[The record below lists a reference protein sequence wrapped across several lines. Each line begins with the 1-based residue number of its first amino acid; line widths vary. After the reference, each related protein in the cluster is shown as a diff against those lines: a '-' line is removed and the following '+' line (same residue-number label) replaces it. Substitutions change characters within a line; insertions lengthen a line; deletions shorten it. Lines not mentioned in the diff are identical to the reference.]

1 MNAPKFWH
9 LTEEQ
14 KGSSLPLR
22 EDAWFKAFQ
31 VPLLRILET
40 GEGRDLFN
48 IARDFPRIER
58 IAPNAVTARLT
69 PKTRVSDIRVGAKW
83 GNIIRY
89 RWDDYL
95 KLAERI
101 EERRWFEL
109 QRESRALGVPVIA
122 GGTTSTLYPDPHAES
137 ATVDGQ
143 VGREGVTEDFATLR
157 AGAGNSADDTGTAMS
172 TQMRSHGSSSP
183 NFIQFYR
190 CLALFD
196 ATVIGT
202 DNKDS
207 ATFSVVFESGNV
219 VDGYS
224 GGFSLGSS
232 DPDSNTA
239 IVSADY
245 AVANFGGTAFATA
258 LATSGITADGSTYND
273 MAMNAAGLS
282 FISAGIVK
290 LGMRQQHDFEDSAPT
305 WSGGAINQANPNTAD
320 VTGTSED
327 PKLVIVHT
335 SPGGPSNANL
345 IMSQSSLLLGIP

>member
-1 MNAPKFWH
+1 MNAPKFWY

-14 KGSSLPLR
+14 IGSALPLR

-31 VPLLRILET
+31 VPLLRMLET

-89 RWDDYL
+89 RWDDYV
-95 KLAERI
+95 KLAKRI

-109 QRESRALGVPVIA
+109 QRESRAFGVPVIA

-137 ATVDGQ
+137 TTVDGL
-143 VGREGVTEDFATLR
+143 VARTGVTENFATLR
-157 AGAGNSADDTGTAMS
+157 AGAGTSANDTGTEMS

-183 NFIQFYR
+183 NYIQFYR
-190 CLALFD
+190 SLALFD

-202 DNKDS
+202 DDKDS

-219 VDGYS
+219 VDDYS
-224 GGFSLGSS
+224 GGFSLMES
-232 DPDSNTA
+232 DPASNTA
-239 IVSADY
+239 LASGDF
-245 AVANFGGTAFATA
+245 AVAGFGTTAFATA
-258 LATSGITADGSTYND
+258 LATSAITSDGSTYND
-273 MAMNAAGLS
+273 MAMNASGLS

-290 LGMRQQHDFEDSAPT
+290 LGMMQQHDFEDSAPT
-305 WSGGAINQANPNTAD
+305 WGAGKRNQANPNSAD
-320 VTGTSED
+320 VSGTSED

-335 SPGGPSNANL
+335 TPGGPTNANL
-345 IMSQSSLLLGIP
+345 LAKQSSLLLGIP